1 MIRNSFQVIGIMVVL
16 CLSVSAQPGND
27 SKLNAAETWKQ
38 GHSRHGEAFDTGPRE
53 KPWVMEGIGKINFPI
68 TTKKTE
74 VQQWFNQ
81 GIALLHSFWFFEAER
96 TFRWALK
103 LDPECAMCYW
113 GLAQAAADERGPQF
127 LKEASQR
134 KDKVSD
140 RERRY
145 IEAWEARGPT
155 DLPADAG
162 GNNPNAEKRTK
173 RFMLLL
179 EQIVLKYPDDI
190 EAKAFF
196 ALDQMGGERRYAADL
211 IMQQV
216 LARDPNH
223 PGAHHYRIHNWD
235 SPEGYQALDSC
246 AAYGRIA
253 AGIGHAQH
261 MPGHIYSGI
270 GMWHEAAISMD
281 SATRVEKQY
290 MRQRLVFPFNTW
302 NYAHNQN
309 YLCYIQEQ
317 LGMPEAAINGAKQ
330 LLAAPLDSKYNN
342 PTQAYN
348 AHSQGTTALARALVK
363 NERWKDILEPKT
375 FNWQEHTRDKLS
387 RAYIETLAHLGLG
400 EIEKAAKSY
409 AAHAA
414 LKPEIEKPENK
425 WFAHHHTIQSLEL
438 RGRLALAKGEALN
451 GLTLLADAAKQQA
464 EKFDDEDDP
473 SPWPNV
479 LYSTLGRAYLAQKSP
494 SLAVAAFEKALE
506 IVRNDG
512 FALSGLVEAHHAA
525 GDKEKAREAYARL
538 LHVWSDAEP
547 GLKWLAQAKAVG
559 LQAQPKDVSPGP
571 QRNYQRTT
579 LAQLGPSVWEPFNAP
594 ELNAVNAEG
603 KAVSLKDYRG
613 KNVLLIFYLGG
624 SCTHCIAQL
633 KDVIKRN
640 KELGELD
647 TTVLAVSADAAA
659 ELAHTTKMA
668 EVPFP
673 LLSDPKFENARRF
686 KAYDDF
692 EEMALHSTILIDKRG
707 RVHWSR
713 TGGSPF
719 SEFDFLLKEIK
730 RLNDSTNLA
739 AAK

>member
-1 MIRNSFQVIGIMVVL
+1 MLRNRWQVIVLLVVF
-16 CLSVSAQPGND
+16 CLSVAAQPNND
-27 SKLNAAETWKQ
+27 NNLNAAETWKQ
-38 GHSRHGEAFDTGPRE
+38 GHSRHGEAFDIGPRE
-53 KPWVMEGIGKINFPI
+53 KPWVMEGIGKVNFPI
-68 TTKKTE
+68 TTKNPE
-74 VQQWFNQ
+74 AQQWFNQ

-96 TFRWALK
+96 SFRWALK

-113 GLAQAAADERGPQF
+113 GLSQAAADERGPQF
-127 LKEASQR
+127 LKEASNR

-173 RFMLLL
+173 RFIYLL
-179 EQIVLKYPDDI
+179 EQLVLKYPDDI
-190 EAKAFF
+190 DAKAFF
-196 ALDQMGGERRYAADL
+196 ALDQMGGEHRYGAEL
-211 IMQQV
+211 ILQQV

-235 SPEGYQALDSC
+235 SPEGYQSLDSC
-246 AAYGRIA
+246 AAYGRVA

-317 LGMPEAAINGAKQ
+317 LGMPDAAISGAKQ
-330 LLAAPLDSKYNN
+330 ILAAPLDPKYNN
-342 PTQAYN
+342 PTEYS
-348 AHSQGTTALARALVK
+348 AHAQGTIALSRALVRY
-363 NERWKDILEPKT
+363 ERWKDILDAKT
-375 FNWQEHTRDKLS
+375 FNWQEHTRDKLA

-400 EIEKAAKSY
+400 DTEKAAKSY
-409 AAHAA
+409 TTHAA
-414 LKPEIEKPENK
+414 LKQEMEKPENK

-438 RGRLALAKGEALN
+438 RGRLALAKGERLN
-451 GLTLLADAAKQQA
+451 GLNLLNDAAKLQA
-464 EKFDDEDDP
+464 EHFDEEDDP

-479 LYSTLGRAYLAQKSP
+479 LYNVLGRAYLVQKSP

-512 FALSGLVEAHHAA
+512 FALSGLVEAHNAA
-525 GDKEKAREAYARL
+525 GDKEKARAAYARL

-547 GLKWLAQAKAVG
+547 GMKWLAQAKAIG

-579 LAQLGPSVWEPFNAP
+579 LAQLGPNVWEPFDAP
-594 ELNAVNAEG
+594 ELNAVNVQG
-603 KAVSLKDYRG
+603 KTVSLKDYRG

-640 KELGELD
+640 QELGELE
-647 TTVLAVSADAAA
+647 TTVLAVSADSA
-659 ELAHTTKMA
+659 EELTHTTKMA
-668 EVPFP
+668 EIPFP
-673 LLSDPKFENARRF
+673 LLSDPKFDNARRF

-719 SEFDFLLKEIK
+719 TEFDFLLKEIK